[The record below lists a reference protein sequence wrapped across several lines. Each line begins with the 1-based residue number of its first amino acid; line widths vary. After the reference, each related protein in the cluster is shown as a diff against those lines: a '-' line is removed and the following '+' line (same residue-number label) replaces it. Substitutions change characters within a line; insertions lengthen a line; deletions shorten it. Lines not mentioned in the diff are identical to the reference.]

1 MPTEEQD
8 PLGPLPLSWPDFESV
23 FKRLEKLTEPTPLDR
38 KFPNLELKNRL
49 INIGLREF
57 LEETQHG
64 KERGR
69 ALDLFGFPF
78 KFVTQLDEA
87 ILATAQFL
95 SRFRDEEG
103 STLHL
108 YALHRLSKGEE
119 KSLAFWQ
126 SPKAKLY
133 IELQNIILLLNEV
146 GGRTSTITRIFSFSK
161 VEDIAFLTQPAIS
174 VLSEQLAARINIGFL
189 FLDTFENK
197 GDQDIG
203 QISNAV
209 LIDFDSPSQ
218 KGNGIAPE
226 LPSTNRVHNFFA
238 LRGVLEEKKAHDLP
252 YQDRCAA
259 RWYADKATAIRNE
272 QLGNFVNLFDQNK
285 WKGLS
290 LKPRNVCAFPQFGA
304 TTSNRAALMM
314 YQAFIRGNTN
324 IKAEEFA
331 RRINETVITRDLI
344 RLERAMRTFD
354 DESSNEIRAVDATSI
369 KDSLR
374 IHESNPTY
382 RQWLRRSLSRVLH
395 HGKSL
400 SRIYILEDRK
410 GEDAK
415 AIEFQTFTR
424 EVQYYLDYL
433 NYEISEM
440 RPILEAHQE
449 ISEMTPIL
457 GAHQKGQT
465 SESKKPDC
473 LAPQCNSF
481 KNRIH
486 VYVTTGAILNNFAQ
500 QTFQDARHPTMVN
513 EILYSPYSPDPSVDV
528 RSILESLP
536 WLDYLFTEGSQGMIY
551 NFLNRRA
558 DPGELRFP
566 ASLYRQSFD
575 VDTEINLWFG
585 FLYTDDTFRPKKPT
599 DNDEEFPDRSQ
610 DEDFLIK
617 LRDEQ
622 LQNRLEALRSSIAEY
637 DQKYD
642 RILRL
647 QLKDEGKFADLKK
660 TIASAKDSSD
670 QKDLLRIRLEIEAV
684 LFQYFQPRFSHLFEM
699 LKYHA
704 LEVDLF
710 PHVVDESNKIRAAA
724 TSFEDMYPFN
734 QCKGSDPDVPETVR
748 RTPSDELFTLL
759 SDEITERLK
768 DPKSIPEFSEELI
781 RAPNGQGRTTSP
793 TVRLK

>member
-1 MPTEEQD
+1 MSTEERDSQ
-8 PLGPLPLSWPDFESV
+8 PSSLNWPTFDSV
-23 FKRLEKLTEPTPLDR
+23 YDRLEKLIEPTPLDR
-38 KFPNLELKNRL
+38 KFPTLELRNRL

-57 LEETQHG
+57 LEETKYDQ
-64 KERGR
+64 EQGR
-69 ALDLFGFPF
+69 ALELFGFPF

-103 STLHL
+103 STLNL

-146 GGRTSTITRIFSFSK
+146 GGRTSTITRIFTFSK

-218 KGNGIAPE
+218 KGNEVVPE
-226 LPSTNRVHNFFA
+226 LPSTKPAHNFFA

-259 RWYADKATAIRNE
+259 KWYPDKASAIQNK
-272 QLGNFVNLFDQNK
+272 QLRNFVNLFDHNK

-324 IKAEEFA
+324 IEAEEFA

-354 DESSNEIRAVDATSI
+354 DESSNEIKAVDATSI

-410 GEDAK
+410 PEDAK

-440 RPILEAHQE
+440 RPILEAHQKT
-449 ISEMTPIL
+449 SEMAPTL
-457 GAHQKGQT
+457 GAQQRGQA

-486 VYVTTGAILNNFAQ
+486 VYVTTAAILHDFAQ
-500 QTFQDARHPTMVN
+500 QTFKDARHPTMVN

-551 NFLNRRA
+551 NFLNQRA

-575 VDTEINLWFG
+575 VDTEIKLWFG
-585 FLYTDDTFRPKKPT
+585 FLYTDDTFWPKKPT
-599 DNDEEFPDRSQ
+599 DNNEEFPVRSQ
-610 DEDFLIK
+610 DDHFLIS
-617 LRDEQ
+617 LRNEQ

-637 DQKYD
+637 DDKYD
-642 RILRL
+642 RILNL
-647 QLKDEGKFADLKK
+647 QLKDEGKFNDLKK
-660 TIASAKDSSD
+660 RITSAKSSSD
-670 QKDLLRIRLEIEAV
+670 QTDLLRLRLEIEAV
-684 LFQYFQPRFSHLFEM
+684 LYRYFQPRFSHLFEM
-699 LKYHA
+699 LKYHS
-704 LEVDLF
+704 LEVELF
-710 PHVVDESNKIRAAA
+710 PNIVDEKNEIRAAA
-724 TSFEDMYPFN
+724 TSYDDIYPFN
-734 QCKGSDPDVPETVR
+734 QCRGSDPRVPDTER
-748 RTPSDELFTLL
+748 RTSSGELFELL
-759 SDEITERLK
+759 NAEITERLK
-768 DPKSIPEFSEELI
+768 DPKSIPQFFEEQI
-781 RAPNGQGRTTSP
+781 KAPSHGQTTSP